1 MGYRNNTESL
11 LDFRQIYCLRSNG
24 FLAKAGF
31 FFWAGLN
38 SIGIDGV
45 SVGFYLRTCS
55 QVKEHGY
62 GIRGIA
68 STRAKG
74 FSLFSLNIF
83 HLFTICQRNSQLS
96 IVNCQLG
103 WGMLLRKK
111 NATINDSNCYI

>member
-45 SVGFYLRTCS
+45 SVGFYQETCL
-55 QVKEHGY
+55 QVKEHRY

-68 STRAKG
+68 STRTKG
-74 FSLFSLNIF
+74 FYRFSLTV
-83 HLFTICQRNSQLS
+83 FTIICWPLALFESLMFR
-96 IVNCQLG
+96 V
-103 WGMLLRKK
+103 
-111 NATINDSNCYI
+111 